1 MNTWRSKLGKSLKA
15 FRKEKGWTQK
25 DITLKTG
32 IPRQTISEIE
42 NGKFDGAIAII
53 EKYMLLAN
61 RDLEI
66 IERSADFPQLDELNS
81 LFGEDNE

>member
-1 MNTWRSKLGKSLKA
+1 M
-15 FRKEKGWTQK
+15 F
-25 DITLKTG
+25 
-32 IPRQTISEIE
+32 
-42 NGKFDGAIAII
+42 
-53 EKYMLLAN
+53 LAN